1 MKVLG
6 VAGWKNSGKTRLV
19 ESLVKEFSSRGY
31 AVSTIK
37 HAHHGFDIDHAGT
50 DSHRHRTAGAQ
61 EVLVS
66 SARRWALMHEVA
78 DREASLDELLAKM
91 SPVDL
96 VIVEG
101 FKAAPH
107 AKIET
112 RRTNS
117 VGEMLAPSDSS
128 VIAVA
133 VDKAGTELA
142 VPEFDLDD
150 IGGISDFVIR
160 ELRIDLPAGKQQ

>member
-1 MKVLG
+1 MG
-6 VAGWKNSGKTRLV
+6 IAGWKNSGKTRLV
-19 ESLVKEFSSRGY
+19 ESLVKELTGRGY

-37 HAHHGFDIDHAGT
+37 HAHHGFDVDQAGT
-50 DSHRHRTAGAQ
+50 DSHRHRTAGAR

-66 SARRWALMHEVA
+66 SARRWALMHEVL
-78 DREASLDELLAKM
+78 DQEAGLDELVAKM

-101 FKAAPH
+101 FKAAPL

-112 RRTNS
+112 RRTGAC
-117 VGEMLAPSDSS
+117 GEALAPSDPT

-133 VDKAGTELA
+133 ADKVGTDQV
-142 VPEFDLDD
+142 VPEFDLNDV
-150 IGGISDFVIR
+150 GGISDFVIR
-160 ELRIDLPAGKQQ
+160 KLEIGLPAGKQR